1 MRVLNLVCVC
11 VCTEVEAYHHSQ
23 REGLMIVLPPCW
35 GDTPVGCYG
44 PTPNRR
50 ERACANFF
58 LFGTRPPNLSLLYIA
73 YIYITLSPLHCPPT
87 PKSLTVKTRVAFP
100 GTTSSPD
107 PSLPYPS
114 SGGTV
119 MILSPPPL
127 IPSRPLSR
135 TLITS
140 NVPVCNVIGPPF
152 SPLPLPPSESPVF
165 SSKIVPSGRRV
176 PT

>member
-1 MRVLNLVCVC
+1 MCVC
-11 VCTEVEAYHHSQ
+11 VYGSRSISSFPERGTDDC
-23 REGLMIVLPPCW
+23 PP
-35 GDTPVGCYG
+35 
-44 PTPNRR
+44 
-50 ERACANFF
+50 
-58 LFGTRPPNLSLLYIA
+58 SLLGGHARRLLWTHPQQEGASVRELFFVRYE
-73 YIYITLSPLHCPPT
+73 TPESLSPLY
-87 PKSLTVKTRVAFP
+87 SLYIYYP
-100 GTTSSPD
+100 LP
-107 PSLPYPS
+107 PSLS
-114 SGGTV
+114 SDSQKPHRENEGSVPRYDVVPRSLPPVPELRGNGDDP
-119 MILSPPPL
+119 LSPPL